1 MSKLGRV
8 LSWWPRTCLSSPGMD
23 TAGGMGQLDGELAP
37 WATRAA
43 GLKQVCLCC
52 LAALICFPSACL
64 LAWQALRRLQTTCCT
79 VCAINV
85 NEACPAALLV
95 LLHVR
100 DYACHGCGARS
111 WTQCTHTNPC
121 GTSYGRYTRLGGLVS
136 AVPLVRISPPLYQ
149 VCVSR
154 VGFAKRHSS
163 GWHIFLQCLERRS
176 ESNILED
183 VLYT

>member
-1 MSKLGRV
+1 MVAADVAVPPRDGWVPPLGH
-8 LSWWPRTCLSSPGMD
+8 
-23 TAGGMGQLDGELAP
+23 LDGQLAP

-79 VCAINV
+79 VCASNV

-111 WTQCTHTNPC
+111 WTQCTHTNAC

-136 AVPLVRISPPLYQ
+136 AVPLVRFSPPLYFEDT
-149 VCVSR
+149 VHVSQH
-154 VGFAKRHSS
+154 GS
-163 GWHIFLQCLERRS
+163 GGVSPSQHAPAVIHGAS
-176 ESNILED
+176 
-183 VLYT
+183 